1 MSHDPANRFSFD
13 EADILV
19 AGSAGALL
27 LDAEGEIDELTAADA
42 RRRWEG
48 GPAPMV
54 CHAPSLRR
62 RVGARDAPAFDVLEL
77 WAFVRP
83 AVFCVP
89 TPRGLAQ
96 ALGIAAPGDLADQA
110 LVVRRAA
117 QILLGDLQG
126 FGDDE
131 RGEAGMAAAAM
142 AQGGWAWAGAVLAAL
157 SADATVKPGLDVWR
171 RIDEWDETAPRTP
184 PGHDPVSEEETRAR
198 LVQLLG
204 DGAEARPQQ
213 ADYAAALTHAFLPR
227 ERTGHPHAV
236 LAEAGTG
243 VGKTLGYIAPASVWA
258 QKNDG
263 AVWISTFTKNLQR
276 QVDQEL
282 DRLFPDP
289 VAKAR
294 RVVVRKGRENY
305 LCLLNL
311 ENAVSGYAGRASE
324 TVALGLVARWAAATR
339 DGDMVGGDFPS
350 WLTDLLGIGRTL
362 ALTDRRGECIYS
374 ACPHYRRCY
383 IERSI
388 RKARRADIV
397 VANHALVL
405 IQAAMADDDNE
416 GLLPTRYIFD
426 EGHHLFDAA
435 DGAFSAHITGLEG
448 AELRRWILGAEGR
461 RTRARGLERRVA
473 DLIDDEGLEH
483 LDAVLKAARCLPAEG
498 WRQRLTDDLPLTPA
512 ERFLAHIRRQ
522 VLARVGDG
530 DRGYGLECPVAPP
543 VDGLIDAARVLD
555 AALQDLIEPL
565 LRLAQ
570 NLKQQLDDDA
580 DTLETATRQR
590 MEAMIRGLK
599 RRGLVTLAAWRRML
613 GELEF
618 ETPKEFVDWFSLDR
632 FDGRE
637 LDVGMHRHW
646 RDPGLPFAN
655 HVAERSHG
663 LVITS
668 ATLRDRAGDDD
679 DDDDWV
685 SANLR
690 TGLRHLRQPALTADV
705 PSPFDYAAQTRIVVI
720 TDVGRNQPD
729 RVAAAYRELFKAS
742 GGGALGLFTA
752 IARLRQVHKRI
763 AADLDQAGLTLYAQ
777 HADAMDAG
785 TLVDIFRAETDA
797 CLLGTDAV
805 RDGVDVPGRSL
816 RLVVFDRVPW
826 PRPDI
831 LHKARREVFGGNRY
845 DDLITRLRLRQ
856 AFGRL
861 VRRDDD
867 KGVFVMLDSA
877 LPTRLTTAF
886 PAEVEVERIGL
897 AEAIGSIAEFLAEKS

>member
-1 MSHDPANRFSFD
+1 MLHDHDSLTGPRPAD
-13 EADILV
+13 VLV
-19 AGSAGALL
+19 AGASGALL
-27 LDAEGEIDELTAADA
+27 LNGDGEIDELTAADA
-42 RRRWEG
+42 RRRWEA
-48 GPAPMV
+48 GPAPLV
-54 CHAPSLRR
+54 CHAASLRR
-62 RVGARDAPAFDVLEL
+62 RIGARDAPALDLLEL

-83 AVFCVP
+83 AQFCVP
-89 TPRGLAQ
+89 TPHGLAE
-96 ALGIAAPGDLADQA
+96 ALAVALPRDLADQA
-110 LVVRRAA
+110 LVLRRAA
-117 QILLGDLQG
+117 QILLDDLLG
-126 FGDDE
+126 LVADE
-131 RGEAGMAAAAM
+131 RDKAQAVAAAM
-142 AQGGWAWAGAVLAAL
+142 GRGGWLWADAVLFAL
-157 SADATVKPGLDVWR
+157 RAETTVRAGLDVWHQ
-171 RIDEWDETAPRTP
+171 IDEWDETAPRTP
-184 PGHDPVSEEETRAR
+184 PGHHPVTDEEAR
-198 LVQLLG
+198 LRLAELLG

-213 ADYAAALTHAFLPR
+213 ADYAAALVPAFQPR
-227 ERTGHPHAV
+227 ERAGHPHAV

-263 AVWISTFTKNLQR
+263 AVWISTYTKNLQR

-289 VAKAR
+289 AAKSR

-311 ENAVSGYAGRASE
+311 ENAVQALGGRTSDA
-324 TVALGLVARWAAATR
+324 VALGLVARWAVATR

-350 WLTDLLGIGRTL
+350 WLTDLMGTRRTL
-362 ALTDRRGECIYS
+362 ALTDQRGECIYS

-383 IERSI
+383 VERSI

-405 IQAAMADDDNE
+405 IQAAMADDDND
-416 GLLPTRYIFD
+416 GLLPTRYVFD

-435 DGAFSAHITGLEG
+435 DGAFSAHITGMEG

-461 RTRARGLERRVA
+461 RTRARGLERRVS

-483 LDAVLKAARCLPAEG
+483 LQAALKAARCLPAEG
-498 WRQRLTDDLPLTPA
+498 WRQRLVDEVPRTPA
-512 ERFLAHIRRQ
+512 EKFLAHIRRQ
-522 VLARVGDG
+522 VLARVGED
-530 DRGYGLECPVAPP
+530 DRGYGLECQVTPA
-543 VDGLIDAARVLD
+543 VDGLIDAARALD
-555 AALQDLIEPL
+555 GALQELAEPL

-570 NLKQQLDDDA
+570 NIKTQLDDNA
-580 DTLETATRQR
+580 DTLETSTRVR

-599 RRGLVTLAAWRRML
+599 RRGIVTLAAWRRML
-613 GELEF
+613 AELEQ
-618 ETPKEFVDWFSLDR
+618 ETPEVFVDWFSLDR
-632 FDGRE
+632 IDGRE

-663 LVITS
+663 LIVTS
-668 ATLRDRAGDDD
+668 ATLRDRAGDEET
-679 DDDDWV
+679 DDWD
-685 SANLR
+685 SARLR
-690 TGLRHLRQPALTADV
+690 TGLRHLADPADVAEV
-705 PSPFDYAAQTRIVVI
+705 PSPFDYAEQTRVYVI

-729 RVAAAYRELFKAS
+729 QVAAAYRELFKAS

-752 IARLRQVHKRI
+752 ISRLRRVHKGM
-763 AADLDQAGLTLYAQ
+763 AADLDAAGLTLYAQ
-777 HADAMDAG
+777 HVDAMDTG
-785 TLVDIFRAETDA
+785 TLVDIFRAETDS

-831 LHKARREVFGGNRY
+831 VHKARREVFGGNRY
-845 DDLITRLRLRQ
+845 DDLLTRLRLRQ

-861 VRRDDD
+861 VRRGDD
-867 KGVFVMLDSA
+867 KGVFVMLDKA
-877 LPTRLTTAF
+877 LPSRLLTAF

-897 AEAIGSIAEFLAEKS
+897 AQAVGEIAELLAKTP

>member
-1 MSHDPANRFSFD
+1 MSHDPASRFSHH
-13 EADILV
+13 EADTLV
-19 AGSAGALL
+19 AGAAGALM

-42 RRRWEG
+42 RRRWEA
-48 GPAPMV
+48 GPAPLV

-62 RVGARDAPAFDVLEL
+62 RIGARDAPAFDVLEL

-83 AVFCVP
+83 AEFCVP

-96 ALGIAAPGDLADQA
+96 ALGIVVPHDLADQA
-110 LVVRRAA
+110 LAVRRAA
-117 QILLGDLQG
+117 QMLLDDLRG
-126 FGDDE
+126 LTDDE
-131 RGEAGMAAAAM
+131 RADAAAVAAAM
-142 AQGGWAWAGAVLAAL
+142 TKGGWAWAGAILTAL
-157 SADATVKPGLDVWR
+157 GLGSTAQPALDVWR
-171 RIDEWDETAPRTP
+171 RIGEWDETAPRTP
-184 PGHDPVSEEETRAR
+184 PGHQPIAEDEVR
-198 LVQLLG
+198 LRLAQLLG
-204 DGAEARPQQ
+204 EGAEARPQQ
-213 ADYAAALTHAFLPR
+213 ADYAVHLTSAFLPR
-227 ERTGHPHAV
+227 ERAGHPHAV

-289 VAKAR
+289 AAKAR

-311 ENAVSGYAGRASE
+311 DNAVSGYAGRASE

-350 WLTDLLGIGRTL
+350 WLTDLLGMGRTL

-388 RKARRADIV
+388 RKARRADMV

-405 IQAAMADDDNE
+405 VQAAMADDDSD
-416 GLLPTRYIFD
+416 GLLPTRYVFD

-461 RTRARGLERRVA
+461 RTRARGLERRLA
-473 DLIDDEGLEH
+473 DLIDDEGLGH
-483 LDAVLKAARCLPAEG
+483 LDAALKAARCLPAEG
-498 WRQRLTDDLPLTPA
+498 WRQRLVDETPLTPA

-522 VLARVGDG
+522 VLARVGEG
-530 DRGYGLECPVAPP
+530 DRGYGLECPVTPP
-543 VDGLIDAARVLD
+543 VDGLIEAARVLD
-555 AALQDLIEPL
+555 GALQDLIEPL
-565 LRLAQ
+565 LSLAR

-580 DTLETATRQR
+580 DTLETATRAR

-599 RRGLVTLAAWRRML
+599 RRGLVILAAWRRML
-613 GELEF
+613 AELEI
-618 ETPKEFVDWFSLDR
+618 ETPEQFVDWFSLDR
-632 FDGRE
+632 VDGRE

-668 ATLRDRAGDDD
+668 ATLRDRAGDEA
-679 DDDDWV
+679 DDDWD
-685 SANLR
+685 SARLR
-690 TGLRHLRQPALTADV
+690 TGLRHLVEPALTAEV
-705 PSPFDYAAQTRIVVI
+705 PSPFDYARQTRVVVV

-729 RVAAAYRELFKAS
+729 QVAAAYRELFKAS

-763 AADLDQAGLTLYAQ
+763 AADLDHAGLTLYAQ
-777 HADAMDAG
+777 HVDAMDTG

-861 VRRDDD
+861 VRRADD

-877 LPTRLTTAF
+877 LPTRLTSAF
-886 PAEVEVERIGL
+886 PAEVGIERIGL
-897 AEAIGSIAEFLAEKS
+897 AEAIASISKFLAESA